1 MANLT
6 STEGRNRHSSI
17 QNTPSAGID
26 NTWVVGSKQIHTI
39 CRENA
44 DLGTEVPSG
53 VCTVINLEIS
63 DIAGVVD
70 GLIVGVF
77 LDAACDIS
85 CFGDVTATIILG
97 KTDATKGTVS
107 VMIGVP
113 FPKIGDDSS
122 VYVLCKVSTGA
133 GTFTL
138 EKSEI
143 QWSM

>member
-1 MANLT
+1 MANLI

-17 QNTPSAGID
+17 QNTPSAAID
-26 NTWVVGSKQIHTI
+26 NTWVVAKKQEHTI

-44 DLGTEVPSG
+44 DLNTEIPSG
-53 VCTVINLEIS
+53 VCTVINLELS
-63 DIAGVVD
+63 TIAGAVND
-70 GLIVGVF
+70 LLVGVF

-85 CFGDVTATIILG
+85 CFGDMTGTLILG

-107 VMIGVP
+107 IMIGVP
-113 FPKIGDDSS
+113 FPKIGDHSS
-122 VYVLCKVSTGA
+122 VYVLCKVKAGA